1 MTHIDLSSISRTV
14 PAQNTYHQAVDS
26 TATVT
31 NNALS
36 IVNDQLNG
44 KIEELT
50 RRLFQIENFI
60 KDQNQKIE
68 QKDQKILDLE
78 TSIKELSGKS
88 NKASN
93 TISDLQVKDQILFIF
108 SDTSTRS
115 LIYRTHGFKRS
126 SGPGIAGEAE
136 VMIEFKPN
144 FPKEFTL
151 DIKGH
156 IPSFGSD
163 GIENGIFEVHIGKLE
178 EKRHKEEFQLV
189 QEGWGKDYTRDY
201 ASVSFKTEDEDNNTI
216 WINLPKAPYDEKY
229 EEYKKVGMKLY
240 SLNII
245 PREK

>member
-1 MTHIDLSSISRTV
+1 MTHIDLSSIPRTV
-14 PAQNTYHQAVDS
+14 PAQNNYHQAVDS

-44 KIEELT
+44 KIEALT
-50 RRLFQIENFI
+50 QRLFQIENFI
-60 KDQNQKIE
+60 KDQNQKME
-68 QKDQKILDLE
+68 QKDQKILELE

-93 TISDLQVKDQILFIF
+93 TISDLQVKDHIF
-108 SDTSTRS
+108 FSFNDTSKCD
-115 LIYRTHGFKRS
+115 LIYRTHGFQRS
-126 SGPGIAGEAE
+126 NGAWIAGEEE
-136 VMIEFKPN
+136 VMIEFKSN

-156 IPSFGSD
+156 IPHFD
-163 GIENGIFEVHIGKLE
+163 YNGIENGIFEVHVGKLE
-178 EKRHKEEFQLV
+178 EKRHKQEFQLV
-189 QEGWGKDYTRDY
+189 REGWRGNYTRDY